1 MKYEHGPANGVRYI
15 IHRIGTAQFRNEYG
29 KLVPAGEWWH
39 RGSPLSGRHGEWG
52 SKATATPYRDYRS
65 VTLPDGG
72 EWVAVLINVPAVT
85 DTGAGGNWGT
95 YLGTV
100 PL

>member
-1 MKYEHGPANGVRYI
+1 MKHEHGPAEGVRYI
-15 IHRIGTAQFRNEYG
+15 IHRIGTPQFRNTG
-29 KLVPAGEWWH
+29 GTIAPAGEWWH
-39 RGSPLSGRHGEWG
+39 RGSALSRTGGEWG
-52 SKATATPYRDYRS
+52 SKESATPYRDYRS

-72 EWVAVLINVPAVT
+72 EWVAVLVNVPAVT
-85 DTGAGGNWGT
+85 DTGAGDNWGT